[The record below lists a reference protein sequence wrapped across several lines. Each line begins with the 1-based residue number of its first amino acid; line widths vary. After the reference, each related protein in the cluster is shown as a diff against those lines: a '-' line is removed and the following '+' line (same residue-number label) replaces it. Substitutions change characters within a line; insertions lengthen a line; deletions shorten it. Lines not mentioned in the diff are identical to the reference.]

1 MPVLRFKTERL
12 VRLTG
17 LTIGELQEA
26 LFRLKCETELI
37 EDEFEVEINP
47 DRPDMYLGEGIGRA
61 VLGLQGARLG
71 WRKPRTTTTEYSLRV
86 EPPAKR
92 PYIAAAVIYNVNVD
106 EDFLPELIQFQEKL
120 HDTIGRRRK
129 KVAIGFHD
137 LEKLPSTSLKYT
149 SVKTSEEMKPL
160 EHGEKMT
167 IGEILRTTPQGEKYG
182 TLSLDSRDNSHPALY
197 SGDEIIAIPPVI
209 NSDITRMEPGTRDL
223 FVDVT
228 GTDLQTVLK
237 VLDIIASNLAERPGV
252 YIGMVKV
259 VNADD
264 NSILHTPVLKFE
276 KLTLKSD
283 YVNSTL
289 GLSLRPPDIKNALER
304 MLYNVEMSGADL
316 HVEVPPFR
324 ADVLG
329 GIDLVEDIAMAI
341 GYEELGFNRPVV
353 TDPGKLMAETR
364 VSRLLRDLAIG
375 LGFTE
380 VAQLTLTSPGLL
392 DLTGYRERVEIANPV
407 QLEYSVLRPS
417 LVPTLLTVAQ
427 RNVHAS
433 KPVKVFEIGS
443 IVIPGEP
450 PRDEYRIGFLVMDD
464 EVGYEDIQAVIYSI
478 LRILDIKFSVRE
490 YRHPAFIEGRTA
502 EIIDAKGRHLGIA
515 GEISPEVLEKM
526 EIGYPIAVAE
536 LNLEVL
542 AEWKFKTQ
550 NPT

>member
-12 VRLTG
+12 VSLTG
-17 LTIGELQEA
+17 LTVSELQEA
-26 LFRLKCETELI
+26 LFRLKCETELM
-37 EDEFEVEINP
+37 EDELEVEVNP
-47 DRPDMYLGEGIGRA
+47 DRPDMYLGEGIARA
-61 VLGLQGARLG
+61 VLGLQGTRLG
-71 WRKPRTTTTEYSLRV
+71 WQKPRTTTTEYSLRV
-86 EPPAKR
+86 EPPTKR
-92 PYIAAAVIYNVNVD
+92 PYIAAAIIYNVNVD

-120 HDTIGRRRK
+120 HDTIGRRRR

-137 LEKLPSTSLKYT
+137 LRKLPSTHLKYT
-149 SVKTSEEMKPL
+149 SVRTSEKMKPL
-160 EHGEKMT
+160 EHEEEMT
-167 IGEILRTTPQGEKYG
+167 ISEILRSTPQGEKYG
-182 TLSLDSRDNSHPALY
+182 TLSLDSENNSHPALY

-209 NSDITRMEPGTRDL
+209 NSDITRIEPGTRDL

-237 VLDIIASNLAERPGV
+237 VLDIIASNLAERPDV
-252 YIGMVKV
+252 YIGTVKIANV
-259 VNADD
+259 NNADVY
-264 NSILHTPVLKFE
+264 HTPVLKSQ
-276 KLTLKSD
+276 KLTLRSN

-289 GLSLRPPDIKNALER
+289 GLSLEISEMKNSLER
-304 MLYNVEMSGADL
+304 MLYNVEISGASL
-316 HVEVPPFR
+316 HVRVPPFR

-329 GIDLVEDIAMAI
+329 EIDLVEDIAIAI
-341 GYEELGFNRPVV
+341 GYEKLGFNRPVV

-364 VSRLLRDLAIG
+364 LSRLLRDLAIG

-380 VAQLTLTSPGLL
+380 VTQLTLTSPGLL
-392 DLTGYRERVEIANPV
+392 DLAGYRERVEIANPV

-417 LVPTLLTVAQ
+417 LVPTLLAVAR

-443 IVIPGEP
+443 VVIPGEP
-450 PRDEYRIGFLVMDD
+450 PRDEYRIGFLIMDD

-478 LRILDIKFSVRE
+478 LRIIDIKFSVRE

-502 EIIDAKGRHLGIA
+502 EIIDSKGRRLGIA

-536 LNLEVL
+536 LSLEVL
-542 AEWKFKTQ
+542 AEWKSKTQ